1 MKGDSCTN
9 TLLFS
14 SPELKN
20 PQVVNDP
27 FAIDRVNN
35 AFARVAGFMD
45 YIKAMDPGLVYDYR
59 ANADASL
66 LLGRKNAEEVRR
78 VYQLKDMGSRKGLGL
93 KLPIN

>member
-1 MKGDSCTN
+1 MILAQ
-9 TLLFS
+9 TLYYF
-14 SPELKN
+14 PVQELKN
-20 PQVVNDP
+20 PQEVNDP

-45 YIKAMDPGLVYDYR
+45 YIKAMDLGLVYDYR

-66 LLGRKNAEEVRR
+66 VLGRKNAEEVRR
-78 VYQLKDMGSRKGLGL
+78 VYQLKDMGIHKGLGL

>member
-1 MKGDSCTN
+1 MILAQ
-9 TLLFS
+9 TLYYFQVQ
-14 SPELKN
+14 ELKN
-20 PQVVNDP
+20 PQEVNDP

-45 YIKAMDPGLVYDYR
+45 YIKAMDLGLVYDYR

-66 LLGRKNAEEVRR
+66 VLGRKNAEEVRR
-78 VYQLKDMGSRKGLGL
+78 VYQLKDMGIHKGLGL